1 MTESF
6 RAIPIPAAKGNR
18 YGFLDTIRGLV
29 IISMV
34 FYHLV
39 WDMVHLLGVSGIDM
53 RSSGMFLWQ
62 RSICWTFILL
72 SGFCWPLGKRHFRR
86 GITVFGAGMLVTAVT
101 LAVMPQNRIVFG
113 ILTLLGS
120 CMLLLIPLEK
130 LLCKIPAAAGLALSL
145 LLYFFTANV
154 DQGYLGFGG
163 FSMISLPQSW
173 YQGNLA
179 AYLGFL
185 PPDFYSTDYFP
196 LLPWLFLFLAGYFLN
211 RTVSSSDIWRRI
223 RVWNVPA
230 LSFLGRH
237 SLLIYLLH
245 QPLLYAI
252 IQLAG

>member
-6 RAIPIPAAKGNR
+6 RAIPIPAAKSSR
-18 YGFLDTIRGLV
+18 YGLLDTVRGLV

-39 WDMVHLLGVSGIDM
+39 WDLVHLLGVSGIDM

-72 SGFCWPLGKRHFRR
+72 SGFCWPLGRRHLRR
-86 GITVFGAGMLVTAVT
+86 GLTVFGAGLLVTAVT

-130 LLCKIPAAAGLALSL
+130 LLCRIPGAAGLALSL
-145 LLYFFTANV
+145 LLYFFTADV
-154 DQGYLGFGG
+154 DRGYLAFGL
-163 FSMISLPQSW
+163 IPLPQNW